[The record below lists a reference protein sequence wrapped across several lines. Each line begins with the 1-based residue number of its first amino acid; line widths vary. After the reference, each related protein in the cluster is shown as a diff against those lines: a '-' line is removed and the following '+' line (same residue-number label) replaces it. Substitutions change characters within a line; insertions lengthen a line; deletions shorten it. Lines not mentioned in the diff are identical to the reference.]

1 MIAVKSDKEVYSYT
15 LSSKH
20 EGGGSTMTP
29 LGNVIKH
36 SFIHGHCNSECGFLE
51 IELWW
56 WNKTD
61 NPFIPKAFIQKL
73 KGDA

>member
-36 SFIHGHCNSECGFLE
+36 SFIHGHCNSGCGFLE
-51 IELWW
+51 IGL
-56 WNKTD
+56 
-61 NPFIPKAFIQKL
+61 
-73 KGDA
+73 